1 MIELPENPF
10 YRDGAA
16 KGYAQCQKEMLRW
29 LVVWGD
35 EDCRGEDH
43 WGTIYSPPKKKHRC
57 LDCWQELKE
66 LAELES
72 NPT

>member
-29 LVVWGD
+29 FVEWVE
-35 EDCRGEDH
+35 EDCPH
-43 WGTIYSPPKKKHRC
+43 KKEGWHTPRWRSECYKC
-57 LDCWQELKE
+57 VKELKE
-66 LAELES
+66 KLAELER
-72 NPT
+72 